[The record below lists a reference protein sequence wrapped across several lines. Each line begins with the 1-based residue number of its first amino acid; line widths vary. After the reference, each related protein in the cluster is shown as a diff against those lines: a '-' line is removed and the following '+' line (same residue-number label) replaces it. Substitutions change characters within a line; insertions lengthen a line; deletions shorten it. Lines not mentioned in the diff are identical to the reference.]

1 MQRPVSQNVVAR
13 PVEAGQLI
21 FRVMLAAALVAAFA
35 QITLGGFVRVFD
47 AGLACADDWPLC
59 DGQWIP
65 AFTGDVILEYTH
77 RLTAVLLGIFILAAV
92 VIGWRVH
99 RDSAVVFG
107 CTLAAFALVIAAGA
121 LGWAT
126 VITEL
131 SWSMRLIHLA
141 IAELLIASL
150 AFALVAV
157 WPVNNPPL
165 NGPPRSTMLAV
176 SAAIALML
184 LFTFLLLVSG
194 SIVVGEGASTACGS
208 WPLCSGSMIIPSGDV
223 KFALHM
229 SHRIVSVVTGLI
241 IVVVALWVWRMREWW
256 PGAGVCAIVL
266 AALLVGQVFIGAAN
280 PWSAFAPV
288 WKGLHVSAAT
298 AVWLAAAVLAA
309 LVHVPRMSGVSEPNA
324 DAERFRG
331 VRSLIQW

>member
-1 MQRPVSQNVVAR
+1 
-13 PVEAGQLI
+13 
-21 FRVMLAAALVAAFA
+21 MLAAALVAAFA

-77 RLTAVLLGIFILAAV
+77 RLIAVLLGIFILAAV

-157 WPVNNPPL
+157 WPVSNPPL

-241 IVVVALWVWRMREWW
+241 IVAVALWVWRMREWW

-288 WKGLHVSAAT
+288 WKGIHVSAAT

>member
-1 MQRPVSQNVVAR
+1 M
-13 PVEAGQLI
+13 
-21 FRVMLAAALVAAFA
+21 VAAFA

-65 AFTGDVILEYTH
+65 AFTGEVILEYTH
-77 RLTAVLLGIFILAAV
+77 RLTAVLLGIFVLAAL

-99 RDSAVVFG
+99 RDSTVVLG

-131 SWSMRLIHLA
+131 SWSMRLVHLA

-157 WPVNNPPL
+157 WPVSNPPL

-184 LFTFLLLVSG
+184 LFTFLVLVSG

-241 IVVVALWVWRMREWW
+241 IVLVALWVWRMKEWW

-280 PWSAFAPV
+280 PWSAFSPV

-298 AVWLAAAVLAA
+298 AVWLAAAFLAA
-309 LVHVPRMSGVSEPNA
+309 LVHVRRVSGVSEPDA

>member
-1 MQRPVSQNVVAR
+1 MQRPVSQVVIDR
-13 PVEAGQLI
+13 PVDAGQLI
-21 FRVMLAAALVAAFA
+21 FRIMLAAALVAAFS
-35 QITLGGFVRVFD
+35 QITLGGFVRAAD

-77 RLTAVLLGIFILAAV
+77 RLTAVLLGIFVLAAV

-99 RDSAVVFG
+99 RDSTLIFG

-131 SWSMRLIHLA
+131 SWSMRLVHLA
-141 IAELLIASL
+141 IAELLIATL

-157 WPVNNPPL
+157 WPVSDPPL
-165 NGPPRSTMLAV
+165 NGPSRPTILAF
-176 SAAIALML
+176 SAAIGLML
-184 LFTFLLLVSG
+184 FFTFLVLVSG
-194 SIVVGEGASTACGS
+194 SVVVGEGASTACGS
-208 WPLCSGSMIIPSGDV
+208 WPLCSGSMIIPAGDA

-229 SHRIVSVVTGLI
+229 SHRIVSAVTGLI
-241 IVVVALWVWRMREWW
+241 IVGVALRAWRMREWW

-266 AALLVGQVFIGAAN
+266 ATLLVGQIFIGAAN
-280 PWSAFAPV
+280 PWSAFSPV

-298 AVWLAAAVLAA
+298 AVWLAAATLAA
-309 LVHVPRMSGVSEPNA
+309 LVHVPRMSGASVPDG

>member
-1 MQRPVSQNVVAR
+1 M
-13 PVEAGQLI
+13 
-21 FRVMLAAALVAAFA
+21 VAAFA

-65 AFTGDVILEYTH
+65 AFTGEVILEYTH
-77 RLTAVLLGIFILAAV
+77 RLTAVLLGIFVLAAV

-99 RDSAVVFG
+99 RDSTVVFG
-107 CTLAAFALVIAAGA
+107 STLAAFALVIAAGA

-131 SWSMRLIHLA
+131 SWSMRLVHLA

-157 WPVNNPPL
+157 WPVSNPPL

-184 LFTFLLLVSG
+184 LFTFLVLVSG

-241 IVVVALWVWRMREWW
+241 IVLVALWVWRMKEWW

-280 PWSAFAPV
+280 PWSAFSPV

-298 AVWLAAAVLAA
+298 AVWLAAAFLAA
-309 LVHVPRMSGVSEPNA
+309 LVHVRRVSGVSEPDA

>member
-1 MQRPVSQNVVAR
+1 MSTR
-13 PVEAGQLI
+13 
-21 FRVMLAAALVAAFA
+21 
-35 QITLGGFVRVFD
+35 T
-47 AGLACADDWPLC
+47 
-59 DGQWIP
+59 
-65 AFTGDVILEYTH
+65 
-77 RLTAVLLGIFILAAV
+77 RLTAVLLGIFVLAAV

-99 RDSAVVFG
+99 RDSGVVFG

-126 VITEL
+126 VVTEL
-131 SWSMRLIHLA
+131 NWSMRLVHLA

-157 WPVNNPPL
+157 WPVSNPPL
-165 NGPPRSTMLAV
+165 NGPPRPTMLAV

-184 LFTFLLLVSG
+184 LFTFLVLVSG

-223 KFALHM
+223 KFPLHM

-241 IVVVALWVWRMREWW
+241 IVLVALWVWRMREWW
-256 PGAGVCAIVL
+256 QGAGVCAIVL

-280 PWSAFAPV
+280 PWSAFSPV
-288 WKGLHVSAAT
+288 WKGIHVSAAT
-298 AVWLAAAVLAA
+298 AVWLAAAFLAA
-309 LVHVPRMSGVSEPNA
+309 LVHVPRMSGVSEPEA

>member
-1 MQRPVSQNVVAR
+1 
-13 PVEAGQLI
+13 
-21 FRVMLAAALVAAFA
+21 MLAAALVAAFA

-65 AFTGDVILEYTH
+65 AFTGEVILEYTH
-77 RLTAVLLGIFILAAV
+77 RLTAVLLGIFVLAAV

-107 CTLAAFALVIAAGA
+107 CTLTAFALVIAAGA

-131 SWSMRLIHLA
+131 NWSMRLVHLA

-157 WPVNNPPL
+157 WPVSNPPL
-165 NGPPRSTMLAV
+165 NGPTRSTMLAV

-184 LFTFLLLVSG
+184 LFTFLVLVSG

-241 IVVVALWVWRMREWW
+241 IVLVALWVWRMKEWW

-280 PWSAFAPV
+280 PWSAFSPV

-298 AVWLAAAVLAA
+298 AVWLAAAFLAA
-309 LVHVPRMSGVSEPNA
+309 LVHVRRVSGVSEPDA